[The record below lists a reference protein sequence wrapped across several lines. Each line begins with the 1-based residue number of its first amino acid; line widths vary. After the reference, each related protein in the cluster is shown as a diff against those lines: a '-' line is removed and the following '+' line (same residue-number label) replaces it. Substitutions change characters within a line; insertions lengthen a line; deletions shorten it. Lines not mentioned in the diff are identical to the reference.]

1 VPIAGVA
8 QTEVGPLTVSTV
20 FVRFD
25 HRADAGDPLLFE
37 TVAFGADQA
46 SEYSERYC
54 ERASTWGDAEATD
67 ARAVAFAEA
76 VWKSCIGS

>member
-46 SEYSERYC
+46 SEYRERYC